1 MSRLKYNEKEVEEFV
16 YNYLLKNE
24 IITPKEVSVKT
35 GMVWLNAYNM
45 LMRFVKE
52 GKIRK
57 IGRAYLLNKQ
67 EVKNGENK
75 KDE

>member
-1 MSRLKYNEKEVEEFV
+1 MSRLKYNKKEVEEFV

-24 IITPKEVSVKT
+24 IITPTIISKAT
-35 GMVWLNAYNM
+35 GMTWDNAKYL
-45 LMRFVKE
+45 LMKFVKD